1 MNSEILK
8 LIILSVAGYLIGSL
22 SFSVTITKFV
32 TGRDIRNIDF
42 KNAGAYNVFKN
53 VGKGWG
59 CIVAVLDGLKGL
71 FLICIGF
78 LLKMQTPHIIIA
90 ASFVIIGHCFPLYNH
105 FYGGRG
111 GAPIIGILVPFLS
124 PELAIWFVPAI
135 FIGLLIKRLGFF
147 PVFWLFLVM
156 ITMLLFN
163 WSHLNQD
170 IVHALL
176 YVMLLTVVL
185 NTIIILSKRDSKVVR
200 E

>member
-1 MNSEILK
+1 MNFEILK

-22 SFSVTITKFV
+22 SFSVIITKLV

-59 CIVAVLDGLKGL
+59 CVVAVLDGLKGL

-78 LLKMQTPHIIIA
+78 LLNMQTPHIIIA
-90 ASFVIIGHCFPLYNH
+90 ASFVIIGHCFPVYNH

-111 GAPIIGILVPFLS
+111 GAPIIGVLVPFL
-124 PELAIWFVPAI
+124 PLELVVWFVPAI
-135 FIGLLIKRLGFF
+135 IIGLLIKRLGFF
-147 PVFWLFLVM
+147 PVFWLFFVLM
-156 ITMLLFN
+156 TMLIFN
-163 WSHLNQD
+163 WSHLSQD
-170 IVHALL
+170 TVHALL
-176 YVMLLTVVL
+176 YVMLLTGVL
-185 NTIIILSKRDSKVVR
+185 NTIIILSRRDARVVK